1 MGVQTWRRQFQTGR
15 SSRPP
20 RDQTSRISTRPHTPR
35 LFLERTQDASSSAA
49 GPYGAN
55 AGPSRGQTERD
66 GLEHAGHVRAGF
78 ENRRGIHGNG
88 HEMSV
93 SAGRL
98 VQVPPVEQRAIHPH
112 SHPGPGSRQPRP
124 SRCVRHATGHISSH
138 GRTEGTGRYPGFT
151 LQQAKLLPRQHGP
164 RAKRAGVAEPEAI
177 RRVATTFTTN
187 SGTARLFPQ
196 RSPRSSPSI
205 SSTIRL
211 DRQCWSSLLS
221 IRNKAN
227 LNTHSQTCSLLVSLA
242 ATPRPTSVFKAGK
255 AAHPHHFHTIT
266 AALPTPPEQIPPP
279 GPPLPAF
286 PTPNNKTI
294 NKSETPWLST
304 NSRVLQPFRLARH
317 LHHPHTRFPAA
328 EALLALQLVSAA
340 AVART
345 RTATTPAGSC
355 RARGFPSRESIL
367 RHRRAGAVW
376 RATCTTCS
384 IRRTRRRER
393 ARMRVTGEWMR
404 GRGRDCSEGIESR
417 R

>member
-221 IRNKAN
+221 IREHTVK
-227 LNTHSQTCSLLVSLA
+227 LPSA
-242 ATPRPTSVFKAGK
+242 ATASATAATETKPTSTPTLKHAVSWSPSPPHLGR
-255 AAHPHHFHTIT
+255 HP
-266 AALPTPPEQIPPP
+266 
-279 GPPLPAF
+279 
-286 PTPNNKTI
+286 
-294 NKSETPWLST
+294 SS
-304 NSRVLQPFRLARH
+304 RLARRPTPTTSIQSRQLSLRLRSKFH
-317 LHHPHTRFPAA
+317 RL
-328 EALLALQLVSAA
+328 ALLSPPSPPPT
-340 AVART
+340 T
-345 RTATTPAGSC
+345 RQSTNPRRPGSVRTPACFSP
-355 RARGFPSRESIL
+355 FVSPDIS
-367 RHRRAGAVW
+367 
-376 RATCTTCS
+376 TTLT
-384 IRRTRRRER
+384 RDFRRR
-393 ARMRVTGEWMR
+393 
-404 GRGRDCSEGIESR
+404 R
-417 R
+417 RS